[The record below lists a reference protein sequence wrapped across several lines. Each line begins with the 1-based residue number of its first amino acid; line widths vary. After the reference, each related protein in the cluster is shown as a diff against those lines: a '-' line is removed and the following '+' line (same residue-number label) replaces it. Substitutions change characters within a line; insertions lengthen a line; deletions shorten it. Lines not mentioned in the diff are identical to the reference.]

1 MRSYHRQRAT
11 WHREALVA
19 GKKCVCCKCGDKD
32 FLQAS
37 KSAGT
42 MRAYLHRPCG
52 KRSEPLLTIDEGP
65 NSTEQVT
72 FYRRQCCRVP
82 LPELKDVN
90 MLLMQ
95 ASAAAAAA
103 VANPADVACAAEAA
117 RLKAAC
123 EKSALQLGYSVDD
136 VMECQDCKLCGWA
149 ACMPVCPVE
158 WDETKPATIKAYVP
172 VLQSNGVSVQSE
184 LQEQATTRKGLMQHM
199 EAAFA
204 VADAHLF
211 IDEWTTHHRQLVYSF
226 TITLARVESFTAVQ
240 QLYIMFI

>member
-1 MRSYHRQRAT
+1 MKGPIQ
-11 WHREALVA
+11 L
-19 GKKCVCCKCGDKD
+19 
-32 FLQAS
+32 S
-37 KSAGT
+37 KSPFIADS
-42 MRAYLHRPCG
+42 A
-52 KRSEPLLTIDEGP
+52 
-65 NSTEQVT
+65 VV
-72 FYRRQCCRVP
+72 FP

-90 MLLMQ
+90 MLLLQ

-103 VANPADVACAAEAA
+103 VANPADAACAAEAA

-149 ACMPVCPVE
+149 ACMPVCPIE
-158 WDETKPATIKAYVP
+158 WDETKPATMKAYVP

-184 LQEQATTRKGLMQHM
+184 LQEQTTTRKGLMQHM

-226 TITLARVESFTAVQ
+226 MGLDAIIIQTDFSAQYAHKAACTNTCEHPPTSNMDVFVVTTTRVVFDAAECSPRC
-240 QLYIMFI
+240 QL

>member
-1 MRSYHRQRAT
+1 MHNTPAPPCSHPTTTTRRRCISQSDSEECSCPHCTIWRESVRSYHRQRAT

-65 NSTEQVT
+65 NSTEQVA

-90 MLLMQ
+90 MLLLQ

-103 VANPADVACAAEAA
+103 VANPAQ
-117 RLKAAC
+117 K
-123 EKSALQLGYSVDD
+123 QH
-136 VMECQDCKLCGWA
+136 
-149 ACMPVCPVE
+149 
-158 WDETKPATIKAYVP
+158 
-172 VLQSNGVSVQSE
+172 VLQKLLG
-184 LQEQATTRKGLMQHM
+184 
-199 EAAFA
+199 
-204 VADAHLF
+204 
-211 IDEWTTHHRQLVYSF
+211 
-226 TITLARVESFTAVQ
+226 
-240 QLYIMFI
+240 